1 MPNMPSPPDPP
12 YLDLTVEG
20 DSLGDCEQLAWR
32 MVYQFYGAE
41 WPVEGQSNPT
51 AYLVPP
57 GHLLAVL
64 AELDGMEVAVTV
76 AGDIASAHGRF
87 KVQYRYRTE
96 PRR

>member
-1 MPNMPSPPDPP
+1 MVPDPP

-41 WPVEGQSNPT
+41 WPAEGAST
-51 AYLVPP
+51 VGRFLVPP
-57 GHLLAVL
+57 GELMAVS

-76 AGDIASAHGRF
+76 AGDVVSAHGRF